1 MEIFASFV
9 RINCIFGKSKHLIMR
24 ILIFVFIAA
33 FFSVAAFAQSKTI
46 VINEF
51 MADNAS
57 VITDETGEYEDWI
70 EIYNFGDEPVDIG
83 GWFFTDD
90 FDDPK
95 VFRIRQGNDS
105 TIVPPKSHLLLWA
118 DDDWE
123 QGILHLE
130 FKLSRKGEQIAIYDM
145 DGETLIDSVSFQV
158 QLPDQSHG
166 RKSDNAS
173 EWVDF
178 QMPTPGTSNQE

>member
-1 MEIFASFV
+1 MSFELFV
-9 RINCIFGKSKHLIMR
+9 HIYCNFGKSKHLIMR
-24 ILIFVFIAA
+24 TLFFAFITLIF
-33 FFSVAAFAQSKTI
+33 SVPAFAQSQTI

-90 FDDPK
+90 FDEPK
-95 VFRIRQGNDS
+95 AFRIRQGNDS

-145 DGETLIDSVSFQV
+145 DGETLIDSVSFKL
-158 QLPDQSHG
+158 QLPDHSRG

-178 QMPTPGTSNQE
+178 KMPTPGTSNRE